1 MKCDKCQQEIQE
13 NDVHKLRE
21 KDLCEDCYIA
31 SLHQPKPCDPM
42 AVYGARKTRE
52 MLGQEGAE
60 GLTERQQ
67 NIYEFIKER
76 QKVTGPEI
84 AENLQLPLEEI
95 EKEFAILRHCELVRG
110 FKEGKTK
117 YLTTM
122 D

>member
-1 MKCDKCQQEIQE
+1 MKCDKCLQEIQN
-13 NDVHKLRE
+13 NDVHKYQG

-31 SLHQPKPCDPM
+31 SLHQPKPCDPL

-52 MLGQEGAE
+52 MMGQEGTE
-60 GLTERQQ
+60 GLTERQK
-67 NIYEFIKER
+67 NIYEYIKEKK
-76 QKVTGPEI
+76 KVTGPEI
-84 AENLQLPLEEI
+84 AEKFELPPEEI

-110 FKEGKTK
+110 FKEGNTK